1 MENGI
6 NKNGFFDLKV
16 EPHLKPISDLGIGFY
31 NLDENTATLRFQLS
45 NSTGLLLISENNL
58 SVYGY
63 FESSNGSVSDVIELE
78 IVDELN
84 GVAEITLD
92 QDFLQASTSTKVK
105 GQLYIGVRNVDGRPD
120 YNEVAVLGEFTF
132 EVADALINKISSF
145 TKIEYIRMF
154 SQLKAQIQ
162 KEVTDIQEAIKNGAD
177 YVAEMQTVKEQGIT
191 QINKTVTEGKTY
203 IDNVIAQAQTN
214 INDAAT
220 SAIGDVKTAKDNA
233 LSTMTNTMSEKVS
246 EVENVSNNAV
256 KHVDDKLNEFN
267 LGIEENSFIQPT
279 DLDNKLN
286 ELEWQK
292 YKLTND
298 DGTTPLISDFDFNN
312 PEEIL
317 KYSAGTYYVR
327 KANNH
332 SSNNIIG
339 NYGYLSI
346 NTTYEIKN
354 VATLTFIPIGTS
366 VLNTTSVYMCKKNGE
381 WGDWIEVTNNQYDTG
396 WVTFDLING
405 AKSNTAYKGEG
416 DGGFDCAY
424 RTITN
429 GSEVTKKLRV
439 NGTNLTPNQVI
450 AQLPSNFAKNAQAF
464 PVRVP
469 NSSAGGYVVIRP
481 SGRVNFYVSGDTSNW
496 NETAYAYGEC
506 TWHD

>member
-203 IDNVIAQAQTN
+203 IDSVITQAKTN
-214 INDAAT
+214 LNNTKDD
-220 SAIGDVKTAKDNA
+220 AIGEIT
-233 LSTMTNTMSEKVS
+233 TT
-246 EVENVSNNAV
+246 SNNAKTSV
-256 KHVDDKLNEFN
+256 NETADGVIKNINNVSDDVTKHVDDKLIEFN
-267 LGIEENSFIQPT
+267 GLLETGGFLTPEELGNQ
-279 DLDNKLN
+279 LG

-292 YKLTND
+292 YKLIED
-298 DGTTPLISDFDFNN
+298 SGVLQSVS
-312 PEEIL
+312 L
-317 KYSAGTYYVR
+317 
-327 KANNH
+327 ANNLEALH
-332 SSNNIIG
+332 SLKTG
-339 NYGYLSI
+339 
-346 NTTYEIKN
+346 
-354 VATLTFIPIGTS
+354 
-366 VLNTTSVYMCKKNGE
+366 VY
-381 WGDWIEVTNNQYDTG
+381 
-396 WVTFDLING
+396 
-405 AKSNTAYKGEG
+405 
-416 DGGFDCAY
+416 Y
-424 RTITN
+424 RTAVPIDN
-429 GSEVTKKLRV
+429 YEVSSKA
-439 NGTNLTPNQVI
+439 GFLTVI
-450 AQLPSNFAKNAQAF
+450 EINVVKHIVFRPY
-464 PVRVP
+464 
-469 NSSAGGYVVIRP
+469 NSKRQFLKRY
-481 SGRVNFYVSGDTSNW
+481 YQQWKD
-496 NETAYAYGEC
+496 
-506 TWHD
+506 